1 MKIACTKETL
11 IQAVETIQSALSART
26 TLPILQ
32 NFLMETENRRIK
44 FVSTDLEM
52 GIKHYAQ
59 GDVSNDGSITL
70 PARKV
75 SEILRSLPNDKDIE
89 LSVDPG
95 GKVQLKCGRSHFG
108 IIGQP
113 KSEYPVLPEF
123 NKKNSFEVPGKVL
136 AIMIEKTIFSVSSD
150 ETRHVLNGVFW
161 SAKNGLLEMVS
172 TDGRR
177 LSVMAKKMLPPD
189 KSFQVIVPTKVLT
202 EMERTI
208 RNQGGKEG
216 DGENVLLTVS
226 ENQIGF
232 QMKSTTMISRL
243 LTGSFPNYQQVIP
256 QKKDIMVVVGT
267 QELLDVTK
275 RAALAVGERG
285 GAVKYTLRRGALGV
299 EAQSPNVECKDEL
312 SLDYDG
318 PEFQAAFNP
327 GFVVDALKHIDS
339 EKTQL
344 SMTSPVNPVLFEPA
358 GGDDYRFVV
367 MPMRA

>member
-1 MKIACTKETL
+1 M
-11 IQAVETIQSALSART
+11 ETIQSALSART

-32 NFLMETENRRIK
+32 NFLMETENRKIK

-52 GIKHYAQ
+52 GIKHYAA

-70 PARKV
+70 PARKI
-75 SEILRSLPNDKDIE
+75 SEILRSLPNDKDVE
-89 LSVDPG
+89 LTVDAG
-95 GKVQLKCGRSHFG
+95 GKVQLRCGRSHFG

-113 KSEYPVLPEF
+113 KSDYPVLPEF
-123 NKKNSFEVPGKVL
+123 SKTNAFEVPGKTL
-136 AIMIEKTIFSVSSD
+136 AMMIDKTIFSVSSD

-161 SAKNGLLEMVS
+161 TAKKGVLEMVS

-177 LSVMAKKMLPPD
+177 LSVIAKNIVPAD
-189 KSFQVIVPTKVLT
+189 KSFQVIVPTKILT

-208 RNQGGKEG
+208 KNQGSKEG
-216 DGENVLLTVS
+216 EGETVLLTVN

-243 LTGSFPNYQQVIP
+243 LAGSFPNYQQVIP
-256 QKKDIMVVVGT
+256 QKKDIQVTVGT
-267 QELLDVTK
+267 EELLAVTR
-275 RAALAVGERG
+275 RAALAVGDRG

-299 EAQSPNVECKDEL
+299 DAQSPNVECKDEL
-312 SLDYDG
+312 SLEYDG

-339 EKTQL
+339 DKTQL

>member
-1 MKIACTKETL
+1 M
-11 IQAVETIQSALSART
+11 ETIQSALSART

-32 NFLMETENRRIK
+32 NFLMETENRKIK

-52 GIKHYAQ
+52 GIKHYAA
-59 GDVSNDGSITL
+59 GDVANDGSITL

-75 SEILRSLPNDKDIE
+75 SDILRSLSDDKDVE
-89 LSVDPG
+89 LTVDAG
-95 GKVQLKCGRSHFG
+95 GKVQLRCGRSHFS

-113 KSEYPVLPEF
+113 KSDYPVLPEF
-123 NKKNSFEVPGKVL
+123 NKANAFEVPGKVL
-136 AIMIEKTIFSVSSD
+136 ALMIDKTIFSVSSD

-161 SAKNGLLEMVS
+161 SAKKGLLEMVS

-177 LSVMAKKMLPPD
+177 LSVVAKKIVPAD
-189 KSFQVIVPTKVLT
+189 KAFQVIVPTKVLT
-202 EMERTI
+202 EIERTI
-208 RNQGGKEG
+208 KNQGSKEG
-216 DGENVLLTVS
+216 DGENVLLTVN

-243 LTGSFPNYQQVIP
+243 LAGSFPNYQQVIP
-256 QKKDIMVVVGT
+256 QKKDIMVTVGT
-267 QELLDVTK
+267 EELLAVTK
-275 RAALAVGERG
+275 RAALAVGDRG
-285 GAVKYTLRRGALGV
+285 GAVKYTLRRGALAV
-299 EAQSPNVECKDEL
+299 DAQSPNVECKDEI
-312 SLDYDG
+312 SLEYDG

-327 GFVVDALKHIDS
+327 GFVVDALKHIDT

>member
-1 MKIACTKETL
+1 MKIACSKDTL

-52 GIKHYAQ
+52 GIKHYAAC
-59 GDVSNDGSITL
+59 DVANDGSITL
-70 PARKV
+70 PARKL
-75 SEILRSLPNDKDIE
+75 SEILRSLPDGE
-89 LSVDPG
+89 VEMTVDAG
-95 GKVQLKCGRSHFG
+95 GKVQLKCGKAHFG

-113 KSEYPVLPEF
+113 KSDYPVLPEF
-123 NKKNSFEVPGKVL
+123 SKTNAFEVPARVL
-136 AIMIEKTIFSVSSD
+136 ATMIDKTIFSVSSD

-161 SAKNGLLEMVS
+161 SAKKGVLEMVS

-177 LSVMAKKMLPPD
+177 LSVISKNIVPPD
-189 KSFQVIVPTKVLT
+189 KTFQVIVPTKILT
-202 EMERTI
+202 EMERAI
-208 RNQGGKEG
+208 KAQDSKEG
-216 DGENVLLTVS
+216 DGDNVLLTVN
-226 ENQIGF
+226 ENQLGF
-232 QMKSTTMISRL
+232 QLKTTTMVSRL
-243 LTGSFPNYQQVIP
+243 LAGSFPNYQQVIP
-256 QKKDIMVVVGT
+256 QKKDITVAIGT
-267 QELLDVTK
+267 KELLAVTR
-275 RAALAVGERG
+275 RAALAVGDRG
-285 GAVKYTLRRGALGV
+285 GAVKYTLRRGALAV
-299 EAQSPNVECKDEL
+299 AASSTSVDCNDEL

-339 EKTQL
+339 DKTQF

>member
-1 MKIACTKETL
+1 M
-11 IQAVETIQSALSART
+11 ETIQSALSSRT

-32 NFLMETENRRIK
+32 NFLMETENRKIK

-52 GIKHYAQ
+52 GIKHYAA
-59 GDVSNDGSITL
+59 GEIANDGSITL

-75 SEILRSLPNDKDIE
+75 SEILRSLPDGKDVE
-89 LSVDPG
+89 LTVDAG
-95 GKVQLKCGRSHFG
+95 GKVQLKCGRSNFG

-113 KSEYPVLPEF
+113 KSNYPVLPEF
-123 NKKNSFEVPGKVL
+123 SKTNAFEVPAAVL
-136 AIMIEKTIFSVSSD
+136 AVMIDKTIFSVSSD

-161 SAKNGLLEMVS
+161 SAKKGVLEMVS

-177 LSVMAKKMLPPD
+177 LSVIT
-189 KSFQVIVPTKVLT
+189 KSVVPADRTFQVIVPTKILA

-208 RNQGGKEG
+208 KAEG
-216 DGENVLLTVS
+216 SMDAEADNVLLTVN

-232 QMKSTTMISRL
+232 QLKATTMMSRL

-256 QKKDIMVVVGT
+256 QKKDIEVAVAT
-267 QELLDVTK
+267 KDLLAVTK
-275 RAALAVGERG
+275 RAALAVGDRG
-285 GAVKYTLRRGALGV
+285 GAVKYTLRRGALAV
-299 EAQSPNVECKDEL
+299 AAQSQNVDCNDEL

-327 GFVVDALKHIDS
+327 VFVIDALKHIDT

-344 SMTSPVNPVLFEPA
+344 SMTSPVNPVLFEPS